1 MDKCVRRE
9 TLKMKVLYQNAY
21 IYFDTEPHERSFVRG
36 WLLTD
41 GERIAALGFGES
53 PESRDALGEIH
64 KTVDLGGAML
74 APGLIDI
81 HTHGRAGGDFN
92 TADADMMLRMS
103 RSYLESGVTSVMPT
117 LASDTFEGLCRSID
131 QMQTAKAAGAGNF
144 LGVHLEGRFLNKK
157 RRGAHAEGLLAPL
170 DAAELGELIIRM
182 KKIGVA
188 HISAAL
194 ELDEDGSF
202 AKTALEGGATLGL
215 AHTDATYA
223 EANRAFGQ
231 GACALTHTY
240 NAMSPFHHRDGGAV
254 GAGLLNDDVYC
265 ELIVDG
271 FHVSPEAV
279 LLAYR
284 LKGDKLMLITDS
296 MEATGMADGEYS
308 IAGLPV
314 IVKDGKART
323 VEGAIAG
330 STLSLIDGVK
340 NLAAFAGITFADALY
355 HATAAPA
362 KMLGVFDSVGSLEVG
377 KAANMLVLDKEL
389 NVLEVIFKGDSVKAT
404 TL

>member
-1 MDKCVRRE
+1 MKRLYENALIYVSEEKAFRE
-9 TLKMKVLYQNAY
+9 GWIL
-21 IYFDTEPHERSFVRG
+21 TEG
-36 WLLTD
+36 
-41 GERIAALGFGES
+41 GRIAAVGKSAPSEEAF
-53 PESRDALGEIH
+53 RDAERI
-64 KTVDLGGAML
+64 DLGGAKL

-81 HTHGRAGGDFN
+81 HTHGRVGGDFN
-92 TADADMMLRMS
+92 SADADRMVKMS
-103 RSYLESGVTSVMPT
+103 RSYLMSGVTGVMPT
-117 LASDTFEGLCRSID
+117 LASDTFEGLCRSIENIRAARD
-131 QMQTAKAAGAGNF
+131 AGAGNF

-170 DAAELGELIIRM
+170 DAAELGELIMRM
-182 KKIGVA
+182 KKIGAA
-188 HISAAL
+188 HVSAAL
-194 ELDEDGSF
+194 ELDADGSF
-202 AKTALEGGATLGL
+202 TETALEGGATLGL

-223 EANRAFGQ
+223 EAERAFEN
-231 GACALTHTY
+231 GACVLTHTY

-279 LLAYR
+279 KLAYR
-284 LKGDKLMLITDS
+284 LKQDKLILITDS
-296 MEATGMADGEYS
+296 MEATGMADGEYR

-330 STLSLIDGVK
+330 STLTLIDGVK
-340 NLAAFAGITFADALY
+340 NLARFTAVTFERALY
-355 HATAAPA
+355 CATAAPA
-362 KMLGVFDSVGSLEVG
+362 KMLGIFDTVGSLEAG
-377 KAANMLVLDKEL
+377 KTANMLVLDKEN
-389 NVLEVIFKGDSVKAT
+389 NVREVIFEGDSVKAT